1 MRFPESKIKEAI
13 FHPVPQIRRRATRY
27 FATPS
32 CRDVSIM
39 PLVIKVVQTYGREDA
54 WQLVGPALNLPQTE
68 ETIDWVIAEL
78 DEDASIQAE
87 SYTLN
92 LCGILVR
99 TDLALLAPR
108 SIAILNAL
116 HIPSFERDAFMERQ
130 AMASWDDARCWR
142 ELENLCEATGHD
154 YALPFD
160 ERRAGHIVEALA
172 RRGVACKERIE
183 CILAEKEPIED
194 SQWPAHYMS
203 LCAVKLAGRTQLESL
218 IPLLTDTLEEDWG
231 DESNQE
237 CQESLATIGSPAV
250 VRAIDETF
258 SRVTSESRSF
268 LADALATIHSDLA
281 AETCARLFD
290 QEPEARVQE
299 TLVHALLSQFAHEGI
314 DAARRLLK
322 SGKLTFEAQG
332 VRDYLLE
339 TCTITGERFP
349 EFDEWS
355 ATQIA
360 EKDEHERRMAELEG
374 NTMGQVLYALEKLAG
389 KSAADVGIAKQSPG
403 RTDGPRPAFDPDMP
417 FTSALRMPAVVQKPL
432 AGRNDPCPCGSAKKY
447 KKCCGRHPA

>member
-1 MRFPESKIKEAI
+1 MRFPESRIKEAI
-13 FHPVPQIRRRATRY
+13 LHPEPRIRQRATRY

-39 PLVIKVVQTYGREDA
+39 PLVVKAVQTYGREDA
-54 WQLVGPALNLPQTE
+54 WQLVGPAQNLPQTE

-78 DEDASIQAE
+78 DEDASIKAE

-92 LCGILVR
+92 LCEILVQ

-108 SIAILNAL
+108 STAILNAR
-116 HIPSFERDAFMERQ
+116 HVPSFERDAFMERQ

-154 YALPFD
+154 DARPLD

-172 RRGVACKERIE
+172 RRRAACKERIE
-183 CILAEKEPIED
+183 SILADNTPIED
-194 SQWPAHYMS
+194 SQWPTHYRS
-203 LCAVKLAGRTQLESL
+203 LFAVRLAGRTQLESL
-218 IPLLTDTLEEDWG
+218 IPLLINTLEEDWD
-231 DESNQE
+231 DELNQE
-237 CQESLATIGSPAV
+237 CQESLARIGSPAV
-250 VRAIDETF
+250 VHAIDERF
-258 SRVTSESRSF
+258 PLATSETRFF

-281 AETCARLFD
+281 AATCARLFD

-299 TLVHALLSQFAHEGI
+299 ILVHALLSQFAHEGI
-314 DAARRLLK
+314 DAARRLLLG
-322 SGKLTFEAQG
+322 GKLTWEAQG

-355 ATQIA
+355 AAQIA
-360 EKDEHERRMAELEG
+360 EKEEHQRRMAELEG
-374 NTMGQVLYALEKLAG
+374 DTKGQVLYALEKLAG
-389 KSAADVGIAKQSPG
+389 KSAADAAIAKKSPG
-403 RTDGPRPAFDPDMP
+403 RADGPRPAFNRDMP
-417 FTSALRMPAVVQKPL
+417 LTSASRMPAVVKKPP
-432 AGRNDPCPCGSAKKY
+432 AGRNDACPCGSGKKY
-447 KKCCGRHPA
+447 KKCCGRHQA